1 MERASAPFRAP
12 GTRAQV
18 SGRKPNAVSLGQ
30 AKLFG
35 LLRGAF
41 CTSGPVCTRT
51 TEKICWPLGL
61 RGKPGRGNAKR
72 GVALGTLDAQ
82 HPVGNMPLCRSGPG
96 YTRWISGGK
105 PNFSDCYEGLSV
117 LRALCAHN
125 RPKRFVGPS
134 GLQGKPSAAAPF
146 VPTGWSLSSGYT
158 RSTP

>member
-125 RPKRFVGPS
+125 RPKRFVGLRGSPALRRHS
-134 GLQGKPSAAAPF
+134 CRQGGA
-146 VPTGWSLSSGYT
+146 
-158 RSTP
+158 